1 MKKYLLLLLLLLIP
15 INIYAANDTGGIM
28 ITGINEGDSFAAYR
42 IAREEVNSTTNTLY
56 YTFTEDFNDY
66 LNNSTSYGV
75 PDYSGLTVD
84 EFINL
89 LNGDINNGIT
99 NPDSELQSILSGFS
113 AYCKDHTNLSI
124 PFVNNGQISLYENA
138 DAGVYLVKATESTKI
153 YSMMVGTVNLVAN
166 GTIYV
171 RSRATISAKYTD
183 PVINSTITDSGSTES
198 SSLTEASYS
207 FGDSFTNKV
216 EIPLPSYPVNAT
228 NDTFELDLFEISYV
242 EEIFN
247 IDIEDSLRITDGI
260 STIKVDDNNKTALV
274 DNNNAPAGSITKN
287 KETDENNVTTVS
299 YTVRLDLS
307 KLKGDTVEVQYDTV
321 LKDQAKIGSSGNLI
335 TNTLRY
341 STDPYGDSVNTINVT
356 NKIYT
361 YALELK
367 NTNYYNNNVP
377 VNSAKYE
384 LYKDEALKEKVCD
397 LETDSNGYALHLG
410 LEEGTYY
417 LKQVDPGYN
426 DSNKKEQYR
435 LNKDNV
441 VAKIKIDGST
451 AGSQDGYY
459 IVNIRSKIEGNLPF
473 TGSTG
478 VYFFTII
485 GLLVIIVGGVYYYK
499 KQK

>member
-1 MKKYLLLLLLLLIP
+1 MKKFLLLLLLLLIP
-15 INIYAANDTGGIM
+15 MNIYAVTDDGSIK
-28 ITGINEGDSFAAYR
+28 ITGINEGDSFAAYK
-42 IAREEVNSTTNTLY
+42 IANEEVDSTTNTVY
-56 YTFTEDFNDY
+56 FTFTEGFNDY
-66 LNNSTSYGV
+66 LTNSTSYGV
-75 PDYSGLTVD
+75 PDYSTLTVN

-89 LNGDINNGIT
+89 LNGDIDNGIT
-99 NPDSELQSILSGFS
+99 NPNSGLQTILSGFS
-113 AYCKDHTNLSI
+113 AYCKDNASLGLT
-124 PFVNNGQISLYENA
+124 FTNNGTVSSIQNA
-138 DAGVYLVKATESTKI
+138 SAGVYLIKVIESTKI
-153 YSMMVGTVNLVAN
+153 YSLMVGSVNLVADGNLWVRN
-166 GTIYV
+166 GSI
-171 RSRATISAKYTD
+171 ISAKYTD
-183 PVINSTITDSGSTES
+183 PVINSTIKPTGSTDSSA
-198 SSLTEASYS
+198 LTEASYS

-247 IDIEDSLRITDGI
+247 IDIEDSLRITDGV
-260 STIKVDDNNKTALV
+260 STIKVDDSNKTALV

-287 KETDENNVTTVS
+287 KETDANNVTTVS

-307 KLKGDTVEVQYDTV
+307 KLKGDTIEVQYDTV

>member
-1 MKKYLLLLLLLLIP
+1 MKKYFLLLLLLLIP
-15 INIYAANDTGGIM
+15 MNIYAEGPSSIT
-28 ITGINEGDSFAAYR
+28 ITGINEGDKFIAYK
-42 IAREEVNSTTNTLY
+42 ILESEIDSNNNTLVN
-56 YTFTEDFNDY
+56 TFTDNFSEY
-66 LNNSTSYGV
+66 LLDSQSYGV
-75 PDYSGLTVD
+75 PDYSGLTID
-84 EFINL
+84 EFLSL
-89 LNGDINNGIT
+89 LNGDVSNGVT
-99 NPDSELQSILSGFS
+99 SSNSELNKILSGYAVF
-113 AYCKDHTNLSI
+113 CKDKTDVGYS
-124 PFVNNGQISLYENA
+124 FENNGTTSVLNFA
-138 DAGVYLVKATESTKI
+138 KTGVYLIKATESTKI
-153 YSMMVGTVNLVAN
+153 YSMMIGSVNRVAN
-166 GTIYV
+166 GSEWDIESP
-171 RSRATISAKYTD
+171 RISAKYTD
-183 PVINSTITDSGSTES
+183 PVINSTITPTGSTES

-247 IDIEDSLRITDGI
+247 IDIEDSLKITDGI
-260 STIKVDDNNKTALV
+260 STIKVSANNTTLV
-274 DNNNAPAGSITKN
+274 DNNNAIAGSITKN
-287 KETDENNVTTVS
+287 KETDANNVTTVS

-307 KLKGDTVEVQYDTV
+307 KLKGDKVDVQYDTV
-321 LKDQAKIGSSGNLI
+321 LKDQAKIGSEGNLI

-341 STDPYGDSVNTINVT
+341 STDPYGDSINTINVT

-367 NTNYYNNNVP
+367 NTNFYNNNVP

-397 LETDSNGYALHLG
+397 LVTDNNGYALHLG

-426 DSNKKEQYR
+426 DSSKKEQYR

-451 AGSQDGYY
+451 QGSKDGYY
-459 IVNIRSKIEGNLPF
+459 IVNIRSKIENNLPF